1 MTASIGAITKNA
13 AAKSGVLKASDLGE
27 RVKASGWH
35 EPLHRVKASGW
46 HEPLHGTLAHAGTIW
61 LQLLLLCA
69 K

>member
-35 EPLHRVKASGW
+35 EPLH
-46 HEPLHGTLAHAGTIW
+46 GTLAHAGTIW